1 MNGAALLNHLD
12 PETVIAKGAQIYGQK
27 NSINNYSNLIYE
39 KNCLLDMGFE
49 IEGGFMQV
57 IIPRDTEIPA
67 KRKVMWTIEAD
78 Y

>member
-1 MNGAALLNHLD
+1 
-12 PETVIAKGAQIYGQK
+12 
-27 NSINNYSNLIYE
+27 
-39 KNCLLDMGFE
+39 MGFE